1 MNKKKFKG
9 GINVGTSS
17 VLTAF
22 VLLAMVSFAALTYL
36 SAYSDLTLS
45 QQTAE
50 RTSEYYEANRLA
62 ELYMANIEGLLSKH
76 VKTCRNAGDYY
87 EGIPELFKDN
97 DSIITSEEAHRDDP
111 VTLSYTVP
119 MNDSLTLFVTLKAH
133 YPDEDDGRLFYIE
146 SWNTTSTSNL

>member
-1 MNKKKFKG
+1 MKKNFKG

-36 SAYSDLTLS
+36 SAHSDLNLS
-45 QQTAE
+45 RQTAE
-50 RTSEYYEANRLA
+50 RTSEYYEANATA

-76 VKTCRNAGDYY
+76 VKRCSNAGDYY
-87 EGIPELFKDN
+87 SGIPDLFSDN
-97 DSIITSEEAHRDDP
+97 DTIIASEETSKNDP

-119 MNDSLTLFVTLKAH
+119 INDSLILYVTLKTH
-133 YPDEDDGRLFYIE
+133 YPDENDERLFYIE
-146 SWNTTSTSNL
+146 SWNTMNSSNL